1 LGRVAR
7 RVRTVGFIA
16 LGLLAAPA
24 VVSAGLSAPADGT
37 GGGATLHAASV
48 ASHATGAT
56 HARRTPPPAPRRPKG
71 STVAIGVDRHPATKL
86 VASPA
91 ATTAV
96 VKAAAAHGPGQ
107 TARPPVAPS
116 SINLVASSSD
126 PALKPPASGWGCAAA
141 FAYLAAHANPSF
153 SFQCPG
159 WADGHQAMTCV
170 NVAGLCPGI
179 DVIVIATP
187 CPAAYENEAW
197 NSNHIWT
204 GPFDPYGSCSGSQ
217 AEAAGASPP
226 TQSPGQEST
235 TLAPLATGIPTQIAS
250 LRLIL

>member
-1 LGRVAR
+1 MRLPAGNQEAVLALTR
-7 RVRTVGFIA
+7 RES
-16 LGLLAAPA
+16 L
-24 VVSAGLSAPADGT
+24 
-37 GGGATLHAASV
+37 
-48 ASHATGAT
+48 
-56 HARRTPPPAPRRPKG
+56 
-71 STVAIGVDRHPATKL
+71 
-86 VASPA
+86 
-91 ATTAV
+91 
-96 VKAAAAHGPGQ
+96 
-107 TARPPVAPS
+107 TAREV
-116 SINLVASSSD
+116 
-126 PALKPPASGWGCAAA
+126 SGVIDLLQGAGEEQAA